1 MVMLVVLQMEMVVGL
16 VLLWLVVRE
25 MALVLLVAVLLVLT
39 VAHNMAGL
47 VVVVLVLLV
56 KMVQILK
63 LEMVGLGLHHPSLV
77 RL

>member
-1 MVMLVVLQMEMVVGL
+1 
-16 VLLWLVVRE
+16 
-25 MALVLLVAVLLVLT
+25 VAVLLVLT